1 MGHDFASMKIL
12 VVEDEPLIR
21 LGLVSVI
28 EEAGFVVLEAPN
40 ADAAIRLLEADS
52 TIRMVV
58 TDVDMP
64 GSMDGIKLARY
75 VRNKWPPIKLVV
87 ISGKVGVKPGELPE
101 GARFMGKPYQETAL
115 VRMLQ
120 TMFSADGDRP

>member
-1 MGHDFASMKIL
+1 MKIL

-28 EEAGFVVLEAPN
+28 EEAGYVALEAAN

-52 TIRMVV
+52 SVRLIV

-64 GSMDGIKLARY
+64 GSMDGIKLAHY
-75 VRNKWPPIKLVV
+75 VNRKWPPIKLIV
-87 ISGKVGVKPGELPE
+87 ISGKIGVKPGELPE
-101 GARFMGKPYQETAL
+101 GARFMGKPYQEAAL
-115 VRMLQ
+115 LNLMK
-120 TMFSADGDRP
+120 TMVAVEGDRA

>member
-28 EEAGFVVLEAPN
+28 EEAGFVVLEEPN
-40 ADAAIRLLEADS
+40 ADAAIRLLEAAS

-64 GSMDGIKLARY
+64 GSTDGIKLARY
-75 VRNKWPPIKLVV
+75 VRIMWPPIKLVV
-87 ISGKVGVKPGELPE
+87 ISVKVGVKPGELPE

-115 VRMLQ
+115 VRLLQ
-120 TMFSADGDRP
+120 